1 MTRYAPRMT
10 ETPTTPE
17 PEFEGQPPNEPM
29 PDNGEPDVTDDDDNE
44 DSGEPLT
51 ETDDPPPE
59 G

>member
-1 MTRYAPRMT
+1 MT